1 MNKET
6 LYFLDPQNST
16 FYFYIY
22 ISGFAR
28 SPPSHDSHPLP
39 RKGTETFSS

>member
-22 ISGFAR
+22 IVLFFI
-28 SPPSHDSHPLP
+28 
-39 RKGTETFSS
+39 KKYFKI